1 MKVQYRPTI
10 SIITVTY
17 NRADTLEQTIAS
29 VAGQT
34 YPNIEYIIID
44 GGSTDATV
52 KIVEKYKAHIS
63 RFVSESDDG
72 IYDAMNKGVAL
83 ATGDY
88 VQIIGSDDALV
99 DSSVIENAVAE
110 LTPDVDILSGSEYC
124 VHEESGRQLHY
135 TNNDARDK
143 RAYTGGMIPH
153 GAMLVK
159 RRLLVQYPFDTSYRI
174 AADYK
179 FFLQCYTDASV
190 RIKYIDLPIL
200 YFAMSGVSA
209 KAAER
214 ARGEDARIHQEL
226 GLPYTTGET
235 SSAKKKVKTVLRQ
248 IGLLSVAQYCKTQWL
263 THFRWQKHHCDNPI
277 CRWCGRG

>member
-1 MKVQYRPTI
+1 MTGQYRPTI
-10 SIITVTY
+10 SIITVTC

-29 VAGQT
+29 VVGQT
-34 YPNIEYIIID
+34 YPHIEYIIID
-44 GGSTDATV
+44 GGSTDATG
-52 KIVEKYKAHIS
+52 KIIEKYQAHIA
-63 RFVSESDDG
+63 RFVSEPDDG
-72 IYDAMNKGVAL
+72 LYDAMNKGIAL
-83 ATGDY
+83 ATGEY

-110 LTPDVDILSGSEYC
+110 LTPEVDILSGSEYC
-124 VHEESGRQLHY
+124 VDEESGRQLLYRNHA
-135 TNNDARDK
+135 ARDQ
-143 RAYTGGMIPH
+143 RAYAGGMIPH

-159 RRLLVQYPFDTSYRI
+159 RGLLHRYPFDTSYRI

-200 YFAMSGVSA
+200 YFAMSGISA

-214 ARGEDARIHQEL
+214 AREEDARVHREM
-226 GLPYTTGET
+226 GLPYTTGGG
-235 SSAKKKVKTVLRQ
+235 SPLKKKIKTVLRH
-248 IGLLSVAQYCKTQWL
+248 IGLLSLVQYYKKQWL
-263 THFRWQKHHCDNPI
+263 IHFRWQKHRCDLSI